1 MSNCGVGGVL
11 PGQGLLRAVQCTG
24 QATCTHRGQPL
35 HLGCA
40 LLWKGPPNM
49 HSKRRQCVEWGT
61 GHVSKGKTSEIDQL
75 FDTKCCKIWTPK
87 DGCCVAGNGGMAGV
101 CGRPVH
107 WTGPS
112 EALGGH
118 HTTPV
123 GVGPVSCVC
132 TVWTQKMQQLS
143 TLCSEIVCAQGRRHR
158 RAEGWEMLNNF

>member
-1 MSNCGVGGVL
+1 MGLGVCCLARVCYEPCNAPGRPPAPTGGNLSTLVVLCCGKV
-11 PGQGLLRAVQCTG
+11 PQ
-24 QATCTHRGQPL
+24 TCTLSTPGRRVGHRARVQ
-35 HLGCA
+35 
-40 LLWKGPPNM
+40 
-49 HSKRRQCVEWGT
+49 R
-61 GHVSKGKTSEIDQL
+61 KTSEIDQL

-143 TLCSEIVCAQGRRHR
+143 TPCSEIVCAQGGRHR
-158 RAEGWEMLNNF
+158 RAKGLEMLNNF